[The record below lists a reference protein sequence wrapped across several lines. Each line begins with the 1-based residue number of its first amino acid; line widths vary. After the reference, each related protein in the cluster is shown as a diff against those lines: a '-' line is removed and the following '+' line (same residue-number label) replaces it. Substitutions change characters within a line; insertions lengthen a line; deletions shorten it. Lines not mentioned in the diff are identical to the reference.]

1 MRNYIFA
8 ALCELAIRNCG
19 TFPLL
24 NKLKRRSLT
33 RIFQKNFQD
42 TLFPTCSS
50 KMKYFIKKETL
61 TRDYGKQESEK
72 RDKMTIY
79 HISDVLSGQ
88 TELSGLY
95 LNIRWSY

>member
-1 MRNYIFA
+1 
-8 ALCELAIRNCG
+8 
-19 TFPLL
+19 
-24 NKLKRRSLT
+24 
-33 RIFQKNFQD
+33 
-42 TLFPTCSS
+42 
-50 KMKYFIKKETL
+50 MKYFIKKETL